1 VKLIYFSPVPWESI
15 TQRPHEFVNF
25 FHARTSAAVI
35 WVDPYPTRLPQFRD
49 LFRLKNQEKN
59 NSRELPHWLTVLHA
73 SCLPVEPIWWLR
85 FVNLWFFSRLL
96 RRFSYNSV
104 DYVVIGKPSLLALY
118 TLEKLQP
125 AISLYDAMDDFPEF
139 YSGISAKSMAKV
151 EFKIGNAAKK
161 VIVSSTNLRKKFRDF
176 GIETQ
181 LILNACS
188 AGNINKIKQENIEL
202 ETKKI
207 LGYVGTIAQW
217 FDWDFVCALANSNL
231 NFDVHLIGPVI
242 GTLPVYLPPNIKI
255 FPPVNHEIAIQLM
268 VKFHAGLIPFKRDRL
283 TNCVDPIK
291 YYEYKACGLP
301 IISSDFG
308 EMSYRK
314 DEAGVY
320 IIDSIS
326 DLKNLDA
333 RTLEPTNPKDTF
345 SWQDRFSKTFYFS
358 INKNISI

>member
-1 VKLIYFSPVPWESI
+1 MKLIYFSPVPWESF

-35 WVDPYPTRLPQFRD
+35 WVDPYPTRLPQFKD

-59 NSRELPHWLTVLHA
+59 TNRELPHWLTVLHA

-96 RRFSYNSV
+96 RRFSYNSI

-139 YSGISAKSMAKV
+139 YSGISARSMAKV
-151 EFKIGNAAKK
+151 EFKIGNAVKK

-188 AGNINKIKQENIEL
+188 TNNISRVKRENL
-202 ETKKI
+202 EQKTKKI
-207 LGYVGTIAQW
+207 LGYIGTIAQW
-217 FDWDFVCALANSNL
+217 FDWDFVCALAESNRD
-231 NFDVHLIGPVI
+231 FDIHLIGPVI
-242 GTLPVYLPPNIKI
+242 GTLPKYLPPNIKI
-255 FPPVNHEIAIQLM
+255 FPPVSHTRAMNSMAH
-268 VKFHAGLIPFKRDRL
+268 FYAGLIPFKRDRL

-291 YYEYKACGLP
+291 YYEYKAFGLP

-308 EMSYRK
+308 EMGYRK
-314 DEAGVY
+314 NEKGVY
-320 IIDSIS
+320 IVEDIAELEKLEIYTLDRTDS
-326 DLKNLDA
+326 
-333 RTLEPTNPKDTF
+333 KDTF
-345 SWQDRFSKTFYFS
+345 SWQDRFNVIF
-358 INKNISI
+358 